1 MQGKRCC
8 CAIRLCLVCALRE
21 HCALHCA
28 ELVNKLQ
35 RHPSS
40 GRDDIKVLLRVL
52 RDEIGRA
59 YFKRYAPCKQ
69 SLRSCCGY
77 CCGSRCCTAGRM
89 HVVLHARSVSC
100 SWSFC

>member
-1 MQGKRCC
+1 MQAYAGLRLQVPTCMQVLLLCKLPVPSL
-8 CAIRLCLVCALRE
+8 CAQTAL
-21 HCALHCA
+21 CA

-59 YFKRYAPCKQ
+59 YFKRYAPCVTGCWC
-69 SLRSCCGY
+69 LI
-77 CCGSRCCTAGRM
+77 
-89 HVVLHARSVSC
+89 
-100 SWSFC
+100 W

>member
-1 MQGKRCC
+1 MPK
-8 CAIRLCLVCALRE
+8 E
-21 HCALHCA
+21 HSALHRA

-59 YFKRYAPCKQ
+59 YFKRYIRFLCEA
-69 SLRSCCGY
+69 
-77 CCGSRCCTAGRM
+77 A
-89 HVVLHARSVSC
+89 AA
-100 SWSFC
+100 